1 MPAIAIDYTPAYE
14 QGGGIGRYVREL
26 VTALAH
32 VDAPENRYRLF
43 VAGAG
48 RKPLPEIPGA
58 QFEWKPVSLTPS
70 WLARLWGRARLPFPV
85 ELFTGNVDLYHATD
99 FVLPPTRSKTR
110 TVLTVH
116 DLSFLRVPET
126 ASPGLRQYLENVV
139 PRSVQR
145 ADHVLAD
152 SEATRQD
159 LISYYQTDASK
170 IEVLYSGVDSR
181 FRPITD
187 QAAINR
193 VRQHY
198 GISNRPYVLS
208 VGTVQPRKN
217 YPKLIEAVSRLKQSE
232 LCVVIVGGK
241 GWLEDPIYA
250 SIRQLG
256 MQERVIFAGF
266 VADDDLP
273 AIYSGSLCMALPSL
287 YEGFGLPV
295 LEAMA
300 CGVPVIT
307 SNLSSLPEVAGNAGI
322 LVTPTHLEEIT
333 NALERVTTDSALRES
348 MVAKGLLQAQ
358 KFSWEASAQQL
369 KRVYDQLL
377 HE

>member
-1 MPAIAIDYTPAYE
+1 MPTIAIDYTPAYE

-26 VTALAH
+26 IAALGNI
-32 VDAPENRYRLF
+32 DAPDNHYRLF

-48 RKPLPEIPGA
+48 RKPFPKIPGT
-58 QFEWKPVSLTPS
+58 QFEWKPTALTPA

-85 ELFTGNVDLYHATD
+85 EFFTGDVDLYHATD
-99 FVLPPTRSKTR
+99 FVLPPTRKKTR

-126 ASPGLRQYLENVV
+126 ASPGLRRYLEDVV

-145 ADHVLAD
+145 ANYVLAD
-152 SEATRQD
+152 SEATKHD
-159 LISYYQTDASK
+159 LIRYYQTAAEK

-187 QAAINR
+187 TLEINR
-193 VRQHY
+193 VRQQY
-198 GISNRPYVLS
+198 NILDRPYILS

-217 YPKLIEAVSRLKQSE
+217 YPTLIEAVSRLNHPE
-232 LCVVIVGGK
+232 ICVVIVGGK
-241 GWLEDPIYA
+241 GWLDDPIFEA
-250 SIRQLG
+250 IHKLR
-256 MQERVIFAGF
+256 MQDRVIFAGF

-273 AIYSGSLCMALPSL
+273 ALYSGSLCMALPSL

-307 SNLSSLPEVAGNAGI
+307 SNLSSLPEVAGEAGI
-322 LVTPTHLEEIT
+322 LVTPTSLDEIT
-333 NALERVTTDSALRES
+333 NALERIITDTALRET
-348 MVAKGLLQAQ
+348 MITRGLHQAQ
-358 KFSWEASAQQL
+358 KFSWETGAQQL
-369 KRVYDQLL
+369 LRVYTRLL
-377 HE
+377 S